1 MDFKEGK
8 MVYSGLLF
16 SLPGTAGQ
24 RERKWLSPS
33 TCQIT
38 DLQIIPPRDK
48 ADNDSMFIN
57 EE

>member
-8 MVYSGLLF
+8 VVYRVSLL

-38 DLQIIPPRDK
+38 DPQIIPPGDK
-48 ADNDSMFIN
+48 VDKESMFIN
-57 EE
+57 QE